1 MVANVERASLRR
13 DIDGLVELETLS
25 FQRPWSRQM
34 LIDELSKVSVSEA
47 FVVRIN
53 QDSLVGYCS
62 WRLIEGELYLN
73 NLAIHPEH
81 RRQGLARLLLMHL
94 TQDATSRGVRSIMLE
109 VRSSNAAALKLYWRM
124 GFKRVGMR
132 PDYYTNPV
140 EDAVL
145 LSKSLAQNC

>member
-47 FVVRIN
+47 FVVRLN

-109 VRSSNAAALKLYWRM
+109 VRSSNAAALKLYGRM
-124 GFKRVGMR
+124 GFKRVGRR

>member
-1 MVANVERASLRR
+1 MAANVERASLRR
-13 DIDGLVELETLS
+13 DIDGLVELEALS

-62 WRLIEGELYLN
+62 WRLIEGELHLN

-94 TQDATSRGVRSIMLE
+94 AQDATSRGVRSIMLE
-109 VRSSNAAALKLYWRM
+109 VRSSNAAALKLYLRM